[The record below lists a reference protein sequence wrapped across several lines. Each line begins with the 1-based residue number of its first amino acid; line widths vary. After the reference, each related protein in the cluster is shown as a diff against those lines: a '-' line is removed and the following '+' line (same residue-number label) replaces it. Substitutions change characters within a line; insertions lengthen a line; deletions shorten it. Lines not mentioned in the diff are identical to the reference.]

1 MKYKLLA
8 VDIDGTL
15 VNNKREVTSKTK
27 EYIIK
32 AIEQGVVFTIS
43 SGRPIQGVK
52 LITDQ
57 LGVDIPVITYN
68 GAMVITADG
77 KNIIYSCNMKEED
90 VIKIEEYGKERN
102 TTIAIWSENM
112 LYTNRID
119 ERAIKYSQV
128 SGTKPQMYNDL
139 RELVKKGI
147 NKMLWYDDIDRIN
160 AFERELHGKLGS
172 SVNFHTSQPIYL
184 EFVDRNAS
192 KAIALEKLGQYYG
205 IKKEEMIAVGDG
217 FNDLS
222 MIEYAGLG
230 VAMENAPDEVKKA
243 SDFVTLSNEEDGVA
257 YVIEKFIFNQSLL

>member
-15 VNNKREVTSKTK
+15 INNNREVTFKTK
-27 EYIIK
+27 EFIKKAMAQGII
-32 AIEQGVVFTIS
+32 VTIS

-52 LITDQ
+52 LITDK
-57 LGVDIPVITYN
+57 LEVDIPVITYN

-77 KNIIYSCNMKEED
+77 KTIIYSCNMKAED
-90 VIKIEEYGKERN
+90 VIKIDKYGKERG
-102 TTIAIWSENM
+102 TTIAIWSKNK

-119 ERAIKYSQV
+119 EKSIRYGQI
-128 SGTKPQMYNDL
+128 SGTKPQLYNDAK
-139 RELVKKGI
+139 ELIDQGI
-147 NKMLWYDDIDRIN
+147 NKMLWYDEIERIN
-160 AFERELHGKLGS
+160 LFEKEMHHKLGP

-184 EFVDRNAS
+184 EFVDRKAS
-192 KAIALEKLGQYYG
+192 KAIALEKLGEYYG
-205 IKKEEMIAVGDG
+205 IKRDEMIAVGDG

-230 VAMENAPDEVKKA
+230 VAMGNAPDEVKHA

-257 YVIEKFIFNQSLL
+257 FVIEKFIFGVK

>member
-8 VDIDGTL
+8 VDVDGTL
-15 VNNKREVTSKTK
+15 VNNNREVTEKTK
-27 EYIIK
+27 EYIK
-32 AIEQGVVFTIS
+32 MAIEKGIVFTIS

-52 LITDQ
+52 LITEQ
-57 LGVDIPVITYN
+57 IGVDIPVITYN

-90 VIKIEEYGKERN
+90 VLEIEKYGKEFN
-102 TTIAIWSENM
+102 TTIAIWSENK

-119 ERAIKYSQV
+119 EKALKYSQV
-128 SGTKPQMYNDL
+128 SGTKPQRYSNL
-139 RELVKKGI
+139 KELVKKGI
-147 NKMLWYDDIDRIN
+147 NKMLWFDDIERIN
-160 AFERELHGKLGS
+160 SFERELHGKLGP

-192 KAIALEKLGQYYG
+192 KAIALEKLGQYYN
-205 IKKEEMIAVGDG
+205 IKREEMIAVGDG

-243 SDFVTLSNEEDGVA
+243 ADFLTLSNEEDGVA
-257 YVIEKFIFNQSLL
+257 FVIEKFIFNQFT